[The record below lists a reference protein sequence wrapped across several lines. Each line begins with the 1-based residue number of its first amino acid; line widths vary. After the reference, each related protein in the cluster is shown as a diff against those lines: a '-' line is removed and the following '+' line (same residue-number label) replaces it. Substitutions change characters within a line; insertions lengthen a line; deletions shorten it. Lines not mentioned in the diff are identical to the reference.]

1 MNNPL
6 VQPDPG
12 LFIWTIITFLVLLA
26 LLAKFAWRP
35 LLQALESRQDSI
47 RKSLDDAQKAKQE
60 LERLHA
66 ESAEIIRQS
75 RVEADAIIARS
86 RGDAERL
93 REEMKQK
100 ARAEADGIVK
110 NAERQIQLE
119 TARALQQIR
128 REAVDLSVMIA
139 SKLIQRNLTKEDNER
154 LIEEALK
161 QVEGPRHTG
170 VA

>member
-1 MNNPL
+1 MNPL

-12 LFIWTIITFLVLLA
+12 LFIWTIVTFLVLLA

-35 LLQALESRQDSI
+35 LLQALESRQESI

-75 RVEADAIIARS
+75 RVEADAIVTRS

-100 ARAEADGIVK
+100 ARAEADAIVK

-119 TARALQQIR
+119 TGRAIQQIR

-161 QVEGPRHTG
+161 QVEPRH
-170 VA
+170 

>member
-1 MNNPL
+1 MDNPL

-12 LFIWTIITFLVLLA
+12 LFIWTILTFLVLVA

-47 RKSLDDAQKAKQE
+47 RKSLDDVQKAKQD

-75 RVEADAIIARS
+75 RVEADAIVTQS

-100 ARAEADGIVK
+100 ARAEADTIVK

-119 TARALQQIR
+119 TGRAIQQIR

-139 SKLIQRNLTKEDNER
+139 SKLIQRNLTKEDNEQ

-161 QVEGPRHTG
+161 QVEQPRH
-170 VA
+170 

>member
-1 MNNPL
+1 MDNPL
-6 VQPDPG
+6 VQLDPG
-12 LFIWTIITFLVLLA
+12 LFIWTILTFLVLVA

-35 LLQALESRQDSI
+35 LLQALESRQESI

-75 RVEADAIIARS
+75 RVEADAIVTRS

-100 ARAEADGIVK
+100 ARTEADAIVK

-119 TARALQQIR
+119 TGRAIQQIR

-161 QVEGPRHTG
+161 QVEPRH
-170 VA
+170 

>member
-1 MNNPL
+1 MDNPL

-12 LFIWTIITFLVLLA
+12 LFIWTILTFLVLVA

-35 LLQALESRQDSI
+35 LLQALESRQESI

-60 LERLHA
+60 LERLHV

-75 RVEADAIIARS
+75 RVEADAIVTRS

-100 ARAEADGIVK
+100 ARAEADAIVK

-119 TARALQQIR
+119 TGRAIQQIR

-154 LIEEALK
+154 LIEEALS
-161 QVEGPRHTG
+161 QVGGPKH
-170 VA
+170 

>member
-1 MNNPL
+1 MDNPL

-12 LFIWTIITFLVLLA
+12 LFIWTILTFLVLVA

-35 LLQALESRQDSI
+35 LLQALESRQESI

-75 RVEADAIIARS
+75 RVEADAIVTRS

-100 ARAEADGIVK
+100 ARTEADAIVK

-119 TARALQQIR
+119 TGRAIQQIR

-161 QVEGPRHTG
+161 QVEPRH
-170 VA
+170 

>member
-1 MNNPL
+1 MDNPL

-12 LFIWTIITFLVLLA
+12 LFIWTILTFLVLVA

-35 LLQALESRQDSI
+35 LLQALESRQESI

-75 RVEADAIIARS
+75 RVEADAIVTRS

-100 ARAEADGIVK
+100 ARAEADAIVK

-119 TARALQQIR
+119 TGRAIQQIR

-139 SKLIQRNLTKEDNER
+139 SKLIQRNLTKEDNGR

-161 QVEGPRHTG
+161 QVEPRH
-170 VA
+170 

>member
-1 MNNPL
+1 MDNPL

-12 LFIWTIITFLVLLA
+12 LFIWTILTFLVLVA
-26 LLAKFAWRP
+26 LLGKFAWRP
-35 LLQALESRQDSI
+35 LLQALEIRQESI

-60 LERLHA
+60 LERLHV

-75 RVEADAIIARS
+75 RVEADAIVTRS

-100 ARAEADGIVK
+100 ARAEADAIVK

-119 TARALQQIR
+119 TGRAVQQIR

-139 SKLIQRNLTKEDNER
+139 SKLLQRNLTKEDNER

-161 QVEGPRHTG
+161 QVEPRH
-170 VA
+170 

>member
-1 MNNPL
+1 MDNPL

-12 LFIWTIITFLVLLA
+12 LFIWTILTFLVLVA
-26 LLAKFAWRP
+26 LLGKFAWRP
-35 LLQALESRQDSI
+35 LLQALESRQESI

-60 LERLHA
+60 LERLHV

-75 RVEADAIIARS
+75 RVEADAIVTRS

-100 ARAEADGIVK
+100 ARAEADAIVK

-119 TARALQQIR
+119 TGRAIQQIR

-161 QVEGPRHTG
+161 QVEGPRH
-170 VA
+170 